1 MLTWVGRF
9 QCFFTM
15 KTPTKTPISS
25 AKPPN
30 IHRLS
35 ASRALLPSAA
45 ASSPKIFAKQSC
57 KHSDKEGQSLNCS
70 DFSYTIKECVYF
82 VIHPS
87 KRVIWRDDILMG
99 TADRISRGDI
109 DLSYLIVFRWKTSED
124 PEMRTELILILFL
137 LLRGKKCYVI
147 LKAVIYQHVILESE
161 ESKSTTKNISHAFN
175 FAGMHWFCTITCALY
190 QTSLPF
196 DY

>member
-9 QCFFTM
+9 QCFLTM

-25 AKPPN
+25 AKPPS

-45 ASSPKIFAKQSC
+45 ASSPKILAKQSC
-57 KHSDKEGQSLNCS
+57 KHTDKEGQSLNCS

-87 KRVIWRDDILMG
+87 RRAIWWDDILMG
-99 TADRISRGDI
+99 TADRISRVDI

-124 PEMRTELILILFL
+124 PGKRTELILILFL
-137 LLRGKKCYVI
+137 LLRGKKMLRHFKGCDLPCDFRLWGIQINNKKYFMLSI
-147 LKAVIYQHVILESE
+147 LQE
-161 ESKSTTKNISHAFN
+161 
-175 FAGMHWFCTITCALY
+175 CTDLA
-190 QTSLPF
+190 Q
-196 DY
+196 